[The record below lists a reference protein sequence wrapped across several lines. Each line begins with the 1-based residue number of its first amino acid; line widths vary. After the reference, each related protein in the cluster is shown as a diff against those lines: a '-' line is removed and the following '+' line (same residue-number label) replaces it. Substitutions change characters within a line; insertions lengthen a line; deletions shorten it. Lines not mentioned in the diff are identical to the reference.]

1 MTPQQYA
8 AMCGAALMGSPAF
21 LSGGYGSMAGMADI
35 SGAPFEEISGAAFL
49 SGADPVSALLGMGP
63 GMDMSGF
70 NPLQF
75 AANLP
80 NQLYQGLTHL
90 NPFDSNFFLRSHPA
104 AHPAV
109 NPVVAQAIRAK
120 QMQNGAGVTPHPLSK
135 SNYTISPVT
144 ATVVGAGLNANI
156 SANPQQLFRPE
167 RFVIPASL
175 APSFTIQDIKV
186 GNVSQFPNAG
196 DIPGEMFAQN
206 SFGKGMRLDT
216 VNPAINLQ
224 VSCTNITGGSLTFR
238 AGFEGTMCQ

>member
-8 AMCGAALMGSPAF
+8 AICGAVLSGNTF
-21 LSGGYGSMAGMADI
+21 LSGSMADI
-35 SGAPFEEISGAAFL
+35 SGAPFEDISGAAFL
-49 SGADPVSALLGMGP
+49 SGDPVSALLGTGF
-63 GMDMSGF
+63 DVSGF
-70 NPLQF
+70 NPLSAIAHLPGQIYN
-75 AANLP
+75 AA
-80 NQLYQGLTHL
+80 THL

-104 AHPAV
+104 QAHPAV
-109 NPVVAQAIRAK
+109 QAAIRQK
-120 QMQNGAGVTPHPLSK
+120 QIQQGAGVTPHPLSK
-135 SNYTISPVT
+135 SNKTYSPVT

-196 DIPGEMFAQN
+196 DIPGEVFAQN
-206 SFGKGMRLDT
+206 SYDDGIRFDT

-238 AGFEGTMCQ
+238 GAFKGTMCQ

>member
-8 AMCGAALMGSPAF
+8 AICGAVLQGNQF
-21 LSGGYGSMAGMADI
+21 VSGYDMAGMADI
-35 SGAPFEEISGAAFL
+35 SGAPFEDISGAAFL
-49 SGADPVSALLGMGP
+49 SGMDPVSALLGN

-70 NPLQF
+70 NPLS
-75 AANLP
+75 AIANLP
-80 NQLYQGLTHL
+80 NQLYHGLTKL
-90 NPFDSNFFLRSHPA
+90 NPFDSNFLLRSHHA
-104 AHPAV
+104 AAPS
-109 NPVVAQAIRAK
+109 PVAAAIRMK

-135 SNYTISPVT
+135 SNKTYSPVT
-144 ATVVGAGLNANI
+144 ATVVGAGLGANI

-196 DIPGEMFAQN
+196 DIPGEVFAQN
-206 SFGKGMRLDT
+206 SFDDGIRFDT

-238 AGFEGTMCQ
+238 GAFKGTMCQ

>member
-8 AMCGAALMGSPAF
+8 AICGAVLQGNTF
-21 LSGGYGSMAGMADI
+21 LSGNTMADFA
-35 SGAPFEEISGAAFL
+35 GAPFEDISGAAFL
-49 SGADPVSALLGMGP
+49 SGNDPVSALLGS
-63 GMDMSGF
+63 GMDISGF
-70 NPLQF
+70 NPLS
-75 AANLP
+75 AIANLP
-80 NQLYQGLTHL
+80 NELYHGLTKL
-90 NPFDSNFFLRSHPA
+90 NPFDSNFLLRSHPA

-109 NPVVAQAIRAK
+109 QAAIRQK
-120 QMQNGAGVTPHPLSK
+120 QIANGAGVTPHPLTK
-135 SNYTISPVT
+135 SNKTYSPVT
-144 ATVVGAGLNANI
+144 ATVVGAGLSANI

-196 DIPGEMFAQN
+196 DIPGEVFAQN
-206 SFGKGMRLDT
+206 SFDDGVRFDT

-238 AGFEGTMCQ
+238 GAFKGTMCQ